1 MNEIDPQLKKDFSEA
16 QELTGE
22 KKYHESI
29 EKYELIL
36 KKYPNLLT
44 AINNIGL
51 NYEYL
56 GLLDKSIHYYQLC
69 CDKTQKEKVFLN
81 NLGNVYYKQKDYLKA
96 ITIFD
101 QSYNI
106 NNKQEEIIE
115 KLAYSLMEAKL
126 NKKAELFLR
135 EVLKVFPNNAYLNS
149 LMGYNLL
156 SLNCHKEG
164 LNFIKKGTG
173 FIEFNNDSVNI
184 V

>member
-16 QELTGE
+16 QELTGK

-36 KKYPNLLT
+36 KKYPNLIT

-51 NYEYL
+51 NYEHL
-56 GLLDKSIHYYQLC
+56 GLLDKSIHYYKLC
-69 CDKTQKEKVFLN
+69 CDKAQKEKVFLN

-115 KLAYSLMEAKL
+115 KLGYSLMEAKL

-135 EVLKVFPNNAYLNS
+135 DVLKVFPNNAYLNS

-156 SLNCHKEG
+156 SLNFHKEG

>member
-16 QELTGE
+16 QELTGK

-36 KKYPNLLT
+36 KKYPNLIT

-51 NYEYL
+51 NYEHL
-56 GLLDKSIHYYQLC
+56 GLLDKTIQYYKLC
-69 CDKTQKEKVFLN
+69 CDKAQKEKVFLN
-81 NLGNVYYKQKDYLKA
+81 NLGNDYYKQKDYLKA

-115 KLAYSLMEAKL
+115 KLGYSLMEAKL

-135 EVLKVFPNNAYLNS
+135 DVLKVFPNNAYLNS

-156 SLNCHKEG
+156 SLNFHKEG